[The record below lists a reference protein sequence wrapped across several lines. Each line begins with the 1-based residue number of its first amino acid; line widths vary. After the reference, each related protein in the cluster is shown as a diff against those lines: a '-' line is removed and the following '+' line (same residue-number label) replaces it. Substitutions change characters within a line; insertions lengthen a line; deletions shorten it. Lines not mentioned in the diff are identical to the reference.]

1 MSATQSIVC
10 VPERVIFAVVAV
22 LTITV
27 KSACVS
33 HCEAAAEVSLT
44 SFESTGE
51 VKVLIPA
58 IVSFQ
63 VVHTFQA
70 KSVVRFVTDDCGIF
84 VIVLLAQLI
93 VLLVRVSV
101 VDFHTRVSVAFGKSI
116 VLDVQVELLRRVVIT
131 QVPLL
136 ARLKRILFVSSVA

>member
-27 KSACVS
+27 KPACVS
-33 HCEAAAEVSLT
+33 HCVAIPLVSLT

-63 VVHTFQA
+63 VVDTFQ
-70 KSVVRFVTDDCGIF
+70 
-84 VIVLLAQLI
+84 
-93 VLLVRVSV
+93 
-101 VDFHTRVSVAFGKSI
+101 
-116 VLDVQVELLRRVVIT
+116 LRAV
-131 QVPLL
+131 
-136 ARLKRILFVSSVA
+136 